1 MANFAKEHSWIV
13 SPFSGNEATHLPP
26 IAPPPPPR
34 PLADEEKEEGL
45 ERAADIEPSRE
56 QDEVK
61 WDG

>member
-13 SPFSGNEATHLPP
+13 SPFSGNEATHLPQ
-26 IAPPPPPR
+26 IPPPPPR
-34 PLADEEKEEGL
+34 PLAEEEKEEGL

-61 WDG
+61 

>member
-13 SPFSGNEATHLPP
+13 SPFSGNEATHLPQIP
-26 IAPPPPPR
+26 
-34 PLADEEKEEGL
+34 EKEEGL